1 MERDEQKVQENPDVP
16 EEESERSYYA
26 LEQLRQTAET
36 IFAGSHRMLK
46 CRAGVEKY
54 RESHPPR
61 AYAYYLELQR
71 MRDILLNALCDA
83 RRNLLEIEEAAIA
96 ERVSQL
102 HAGLQRFD
110 LMSKAYKPVYA
121 VLTGFAKALPQKDN
135 VNTANLGRW
144 MNHVRM
150 GYYPTDPEN
159 ITHILRG
166 IAFPEGVTTNLLDPC
181 CGCGKALRQL
191 ADGNNC
197 YTYGMEL
204 DEHRAEEAQTRLHR
218 VGFGSFFHSQISREM
233 FHVLFLNPPYLSV
246 LTEGGS
252 RVRSEK
258 QFLVQSIRTLML
270 GGLLVYIVPYYRL
283 TPDISKILAE
293 NFSDISV
300 WKFTDGE
307 FARFHQAVVL
317 GLRRKPTENDET
329 ADRLGAQTLVP
340 EQIPCVTELEENR
353 YALPAVTKA
362 VEVFRGER
370 FNEKE
375 LERQLTRSG
384 SFTRLLSEKSALD
397 SAEKHP
403 LLPLSIGQIGLIGG
417 SGMIN
422 GLIEC
427 DTPHIIKG
435 RIVKVKNTEREEQF
449 DQRGNH
455 TGAEVHEVI
464 SNKMIFN
471 VLTPNGFL
479 ALS

>member
-1 MERDEQKVQENPDVP
+1 MEQELQKEQKC
-16 EEESERSYYA
+16 SFYA
-26 LEQLRQTAET
+26 LEQLRQTAES
-36 IFAGSHRMLK
+36 ILRGSQRLLK

-54 RESHPPR
+54 RTAQPQR
-61 AYAYYLELQR
+61 AYAYYLELQK
-71 MRDILLNALCDA
+71 MRDVLVGALGEA
-83 RRNLLEIEEAAIA
+83 RRSLLELEESALAQKA
-96 ERVSQL
+96 GQL
-102 HAGLQRFD
+102 QTGLRRFD
-110 LMSKAYKPVYA
+110 LMSRAYKPVYE
-121 VLTGFAKALPQKDN
+121 VLTGFAKALPQTDT
-135 VNTANLGRW
+135 VNAAVIGRL

-166 IAFPEGVTTNLLDPC
+166 IQFPEGVTTNLLDPC

-218 VGFGSFFHSQISREM
+218 VGFGSFFHSQISREV

-270 GGLLVYIVPYYRL
+270 GGLLIYIVPYYRL
-283 TPDISKILAE
+283 MPDICKILAE
-293 NFSDISV
+293 NFSDLSV
-300 WKFTDGE
+300 WKFTSGE

-317 GLRRKPTENDET
+317 GLRRKPTEDDET

-340 EQIPCVTELEENR
+340 EKIPCVTELEENR
-353 YALPAVTKA
+353 YALPAVTKT
-362 VEVFRGER
+362 VEAFRGER

-384 SFTRLLSEKSALD
+384 SFTRLLNAKSALD
-397 SAEKHP
+397 STEKHP

-435 RIVKVKNTEREEQF
+435 RIVKVKNVEREEQF

-455 TGAEVHEVI
+455 IGAEVHEVV

>member
-1 MERDEQKVQENPDVP
+1 
-16 EEESERSYYA
+16 
-26 LEQLRQTAET
+26 
-36 IFAGSHRMLK
+36 
-46 CRAGVEKY
+46 
-54 RESHPPR
+54 
-61 AYAYYLELQR
+61 
-71 MRDILLNALCDA
+71 
-83 RRNLLEIEEAAIA
+83 
-96 ERVSQL
+96 
-102 HAGLQRFD
+102 
-110 LMSKAYKPVYA
+110 
-121 VLTGFAKALPQKDN
+121 
-135 VNTANLGRW
+135 
-144 MNHVRM
+144 
-150 GYYPTDPEN
+150 
-159 ITHILRG
+159 
-166 IAFPEGVTTNLLDPC
+166 
-181 CGCGKALRQL
+181 
-191 ADGNNC
+191 
-197 YTYGMEL
+197 MEL

-218 VGFGSFFHSQISREM
+218 VGFGSFFHSQVSREA

-246 LTEGGS
+246 MTEGGS

-283 TPDISKILAE
+283 TPDICKILAE
-293 NFSDISV
+293 NFSDLSV

-317 GLRRKPTENDET
+317 GLRKKPAEDDET
-329 ADRLGAQTLVP
+329 ADRLGAQTLTP
-340 EQIPCVTELEENR
+340 DMIPCITELEENR
-353 YALPAVTKA
+353 YVLPAVTKT

-384 SFTRLLSEKSALD
+384 SFTRLLCEKSALD

-435 RIVKVKNTEREEQF
+435 RIVKINNVEREEQF

-455 TGAEVHEVI
+455 IGAEVHEVI